1 MMIKTRVKCFFF
13 LMTFLGVKNSY
24 GQTESFMSKIY
35 FPGAVGL
42 SIPFG
47 GLDESVKRGL
57 MINTALEVR
66 PTAGDAL
73 FYRFNYDAI
82 TNHYKEVYNNSP
94 TNVNNGKL
102 SSAIF
107 SLGMGYRKKAGIVKL
122 FGLLQPGIAINSYDK
137 VTDRAGAITIDQV
150 TRRHFSMK
158 LSGGAEYYLAEHF
171 ALTFEPSYFYLS
183 PRNSYKLLNPQSV
196 NFSIGFTTTLF

>member
-1 MMIKTRVKCFFF
+1 MIKKWIVLLITIWS
-13 LMTFLGVKNSY
+13 VKNSY
-24 GQTESFMSKIY
+24 AQTESFMSKIY
-35 FPGAVGL
+35 FPGAVGV

-57 MINTALEVR
+57 MLNTALEVR

-82 TNHYKEVYNNSP
+82 TNHYQQVYSNSP

-102 SSAIF
+102 SSSIF
-107 SLGMGYRKKAGIVKL
+107 SLGVGYRKKAGLVKL
-122 FGLLQPGIAINSYDK
+122 FALLQPGIAINSYDK
-137 VTDRAGAITIDQV
+137 VTDKDGAITINQV

-158 LSGGAEYYLAEHF
+158 LSGGIEYYLAEHF

-196 NFSIGFTTTLF
+196 NFSFGFTTTLF

>member
-13 LMTFLGVKNSY
+13 LMTFWGVKNSY

-107 SLGMGYRKKAGIVKL
+107 SLGMGYRKKVGIVKL

-137 VTDRAGAITIDQV
+137 VTDRGGNITIDQV
-150 TRRHFSMK
+150 TRRHFSLK
-158 LSGGAEYYLAEHF
+158 LSAGVEYYLAEHF